1 MPSGVL
7 AGFCEVST
15 MLSSGSHSLI
25 SSRSLIAPARGF
37 SPLPLSAPW
46 FRVVVGHA
54 LAFGASRW
62 RLRRSARSFSG
73 AVVVVGFTDQSAAST
88 FAAAFSG
95 WCGVSLAV
103 RRFGAALWGVSVPVA
118 APPAARSLSLP
129 VPALPASVAWVSG

>member
-1 MPSGVL
+1 
-7 AGFCEVST
+7 

-25 SSRSLIAPARGF
+25 SSRSIVAPARGF
-37 SPLPLSAPW
+37 SGLPLSAPW
-46 FRVVVGHA
+46 CTGHA

-73 AVVVVGFTDQSAAST
+73 AVVVVGFADPSAAST

-118 APPAARSLSLP
+118 APPSARSLSLP

>member
-1 MPSGVL
+1 
-7 AGFCEVST
+7 

-25 SSRSLIAPARGF
+25 SSRAIIAPPSGF

-46 FRVVVGHA
+46 WRSVTGHA

-62 RLRRSARSFSG
+62 RLRASARSFSG
-73 AVVVVGFTDQSAAST
+73 AVVVVGFADQSAAAT

-95 WCGVSLAV
+95 WCGVALAV

-118 APPAARSLSLP
+118 APPRAHSLSLP
-129 VPALPASVAWVSG
+129 VPALPKSAAWVSG

>member
-1 MPSGVL
+1 MRCL
-7 AGFCEVST
+7 MF
-15 MLSSGSHSLI
+15 SSGSHSLV
-25 SSRSLIAPARGF
+25 SSRSLVCPPRGF

-46 FRVVVGHA
+46 FRAVVGHA
-54 LAFGASRW
+54 LAFGAARW

-73 AVVVVGFTDQSAAST
+73 AVVVVGFADQSAAST

-118 APPAARSLSLP
+118 APPSARSLSLP

>member
-54 LAFGASRW
+54 LAFGAARW

-73 AVVVVGFTDQSAAST
+73 AVVVVGFADQSAAST
-88 FAAAFSG
+88 
-95 WCGVSLAV
+95 
-103 RRFGAALWGVSVPVA
+103 
-118 APPAARSLSLP
+118 
-129 VPALPASVAWVSG
+129 